1 LAYRCFAAAILL
13 RKTTHKIPI
22 KEAFADAKAMVII
35 MKRSLSLILAGILLA
50 SLAGCGGDSTDV
62 QTDTGTENTT
72 VPVETEPAYAP
83 KLPDTD
89 MSGETYTIFTT
100 GWYSYQKGASLTRET
115 PFCLQS
121 EWESCCSPSWIRSA
135 PQKF

>member
-1 LAYRCFAAAILL
+1 
-13 RKTTHKIPI
+13 
-22 KEAFADAKAMVII
+22 

-50 SLAGCGGDSTDV
+50 SLAGCGGDSPEM
-62 QTDTGTENTT
+62 QTDAGIAETT
-72 VPVETEPAYAP
+72 VPV
-83 KLPDTD
+83 
-89 MSGETYTIFTT
+89 ETYTIFTT

-121 EWESCCSPSWIRSA
+121 ERESCCSPSWIRSA